1 MKISTRTRAI
11 FLASSIALVFF
22 IFQGVNFLEYLDI
35 EFEFDFVKMSII
47 AGIMYIG
54 LLWVVNF
61 RIGGER
67 FITVLLF
74 PALAIFVFTLYA
86 NIIIESSLSS
96 VDKVVSEVFASIL
109 VAIFAYTLILTA
121 NILNIGYLQ
130 KVPLTQAGRAAH
142 YVLTLIVAY
151 LFFSLLFSNPIPF
164 FIKIVSVFGL
174 SYLFSIIAL
183 WNIEIKY
190 YQRIIASFGIALMM
204 CLCSFVLIM
213 WPAGSEYVALILS
226 LLFYMALGLALEI
239 REVLSKRVWF
249 EYFLLF
255 SLIVLILFIISEWGI
270 NGSLI

>member
-22 IFQGVNFLEYLDI
+22 IFQGVDFLDI
-35 EFEFDFVKMSII
+35 LNINFEFDFVKMSIL
-47 AGIMYIG
+47 ALIMYVG

-61 RIGGER
+61 RVRGER

-74 PALAIFVFTLYA
+74 PSLAIFVLTLYV
-86 NIIIESSLSS
+86 NLLIESILSS
-96 VDKVVSEVFASIL
+96 VDKVAGEVVASLFVAVFAYI
-109 VAIFAYTLILTA
+109 LILTA
-121 NILNIGYLQ
+121 NILNIGFLQ

-142 YVLTLIVAY
+142 YVLTLIIAY

-164 FIKIVSVFGL
+164 IIKVVSVFGL

-190 YQRIIASFGIALMM
+190 YQRIVASFGIGMM
-204 CLCSFVLIM
+204 MGICSFVLIL
-213 WPAGSEYVALILS
+213 WPVGSDYVALILS

-239 REVLSKRVWF
+239 REVLSKRVWL
-249 EYFLLF
+249 EYFFLY
-255 SLIVLILFIISEWGI
+255 SLIILILFIISEWGI
-270 NGSLI
+270 NGRLI